1 MIRARE
7 QLEEFERYITDII
20 LDRRAGPGAEVWRV
34 ILRGLSLLYGGIVR
48 CRLRA
53 FEKRI
58 FRAHT
63 LGVMVVSVG
72 NLTVGGTGKTPVV
85 EMLSK
90 ALAAGGRRVAVL
102 SRGYKSKQPPLL
114 RRLRDGLRRRKKR
127 QWPRVVS
134 DGKSL
139 LLDSRMAGDEPYMLA
154 KNLRGAAAVL
164 VDKDRVRSGA
174 YAIRHLGADTLVLDD
189 GFQFLRLKHRVN
201 VVLVDSTAPFGNRH
215 MLPRGI
221 LREPPSSLR
230 RADWI
235 FLTKCRDGRMGGLAE
250 EIRRRNPSAG
260 LILCRHKP
268 LHLRN
273 LVDESIEPLESLRGL
288 RVGALSAI
296 ARPESFEQA
305 LEEQGAEV
313 VIRTHFEDHHRYSLR
328 DIKGFLDRCSRR
340 DLDACVTTEKDA
352 VKFPPLADPPVPVF
366 FLRMEIE
373 ILGGQESWHEF
384 LDLMCGRRPFKPQP
398 KLY

>member
-1 MIRARE
+1 MIRIRE
-7 QLEEFERYITDII
+7 QLDGLERYLTDII
-20 LDRRAGPGAEVWRV
+20 LDRREGSGAWLWQVV
-34 ILRGLSLLYGGIVR
+34 LRGLSFIYGGVVR
-48 CRLRA
+48 FRLHAYEHRL
-53 FEKRI
+53 
-58 FRAHT
+58 FRARS

-85 EMLSK
+85 ELLSK
-90 ALAAGGRRVAVL
+90 ALAARGRRVAVL

-114 RRLRDGLRRRKKR
+114 RRLRDALLRRKKR
-127 QWPRVVS
+127 RWPRLVS

-154 KNLRGAAAVL
+154 KNLRDCAAVL

-174 YAIRHLGADTLVLDD
+174 HAIRRLGVDTLVLDD
-189 GFQFLRLKHRVN
+189 GFQFLRLKQRVN

-235 FLTKCRDGRMGGLAE
+235 FLTKCRDGKMEDLVA
-250 EIRRRNPSAG
+250 EIRRRNPTAG

-273 LVDESIEPLESLRGL
+273 VVDETIKPLETLCNL

-305 LEEQGAEV
+305 LEEHGADV
-313 VIRTHFEDHHRYSLR
+313 VIRTHFEDHHRYTLR
-328 DIKGFLDRCSRR
+328 EIKRFLDRCSRR

-352 VKFPPLADPPVPVF
+352 VKFPPLADTPVQIY

-373 ILGGQESWHEF
+373 ILGGHDSWLEF
-384 LDLMCGRRPFKPQP
+384 LDLVGGRCSFRPQP
-398 KLY
+398 KLF